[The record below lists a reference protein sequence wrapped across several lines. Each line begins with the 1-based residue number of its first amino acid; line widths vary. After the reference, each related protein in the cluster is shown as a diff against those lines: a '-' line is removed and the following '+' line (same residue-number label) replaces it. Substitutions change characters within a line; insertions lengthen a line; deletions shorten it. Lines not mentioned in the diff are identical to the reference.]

1 MARSIPCVRYTHGSS
16 RRPSA
21 CTMRRWGVNFT
32 PTIFY
37 FVPPAVA
44 IVGKDGGAAAAWKL
58 IGYWKPFHFLST
70 FVYVHERAY
79 KQPGGFQRWLGERAD
94 KLRAE
99 GKDVRLW

>member
-1 MARSIPCVRYTHGSS
+1 M
-16 RRPSA
+16 
-21 CTMRRWGVNFT
+21 NFT

-37 FVPPAVA
+37 FVPPADA
-44 IVGKDGGAAAAWKL
+44 LAGTDGGAAAAWKL

-79 KQPGGFQRWLGERAD
+79 KEPGGFQKWLAARAE